1 MCKAVAVTGTQRCQ
15 GAGEE
20 AEQVREAAAAAERQT
35 PPEKT
40 KPLQLLFF
48 KKLKLL

>member
-1 MCKAVAVTGTQRCQ
+1 MQGRGCDSRADVKGLGTRQSR
-15 GAGEE
+15 
-20 AEQVREAAAAAERQT
+20 RRAADT
-35 PPEKT
+35 SPEKT